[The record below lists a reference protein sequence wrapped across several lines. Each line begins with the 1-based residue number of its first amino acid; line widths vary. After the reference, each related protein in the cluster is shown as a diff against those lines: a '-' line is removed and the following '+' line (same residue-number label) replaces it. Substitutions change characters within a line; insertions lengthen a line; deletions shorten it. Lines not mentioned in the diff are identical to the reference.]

1 MIDIIS
7 QERRSYV
14 RGDVSFKV
22 KFKIMSPDEYQ
33 DLKRS
38 NKEIFSHDTR
48 EEGIDI
54 TDTDNK
60 DANITPNTCLI
71 DFLLYM
77 DEKLDQILAFVS
89 KDVADKES
97 LNQGIGSN
105 ISGSGMNI
113 ITDKPLEPG
122 EIIHTNFVLSRFP
135 LVFID
140 VFGEI
145 VRVTPVDED
154 GNTSYHVGTKFLDLN
169 INNRERI
176 IACVFQRQ
184 REAIRKK
191 KGEKLKPET

>member
-7 QERRSYV
+7 KERRSYV
-14 RGDVSFKV
+14 RGDISFKV
-22 KFKIMSPDEYQ
+22 KFKIMSPEEYR

-38 NKEIFSHDTR
+38 NKEIFSHDKR
-48 EEGIDI
+48 EKGIDI
-54 TDTDNK
+54 TGTGNK
-60 DANITPNTCLI
+60 DAYIAPNTYLI

-77 DEKLDQILAFVS
+77 DEKLDRILAFVS
-89 KDVADKES
+89 QDMPEKES
-97 LNQGIGSN
+97 PNQGIGSN

-113 ITDKPLEPG
+113 ITDKPLELG
-122 EIIHTNFVLSRFP
+122 KIIHTNFVLSRFP

-191 KGEKLKPET
+191 RGEKLKPEI

>member
-1 MIDIIS
+1 
-7 QERRSYV
+7 
-14 RGDVSFKV
+14 
-22 KFKIMSPDEYQ
+22 MSPDEYQ

-97 LNQGIGSN
+97 FNQGIGSN

-154 GNTSYHVGTKFLDLN
+154 GKTSYHAGTKFLDLN
-169 INNRERI
+169 LNDRERI
-176 IACVFQRQ
+176 IACVFQSQ
-184 REAIRKK
+184 REAIRRKK
-191 KGEKLKPET
+191 NGNPGPDLALEI

>member
-1 MIDIIS
+1 VIDIIS

-97 LNQGIGSN
+97 FNQGIGSN

-154 GNTSYHVGTKFLDLN
+154 GKTSYHAGTKFLDLN
-169 INNRERI
+169 LNDRERI
-176 IACVFQRQ
+176 IACVFQSQ
-184 REAIRKK
+184 REAIRRKK
-191 KGEKLKPET
+191 DEKFKLET

>member
-7 QERRSYV
+7 KERRSYV
-14 RGDVSFKV
+14 RGDISFQV
-22 KFKIMSPDEYQ
+22 KFKIMSPEEYQ

-38 NKEIFSHDTR
+38 NKEFFSHDTR
-48 EEGIDI
+48 EKGIDI
-54 TDTDNK
+54 TDTGNK
-60 DANITPNTCLI
+60 DDHIVPNTYLI

-89 KDVADKES
+89 QDMTDKES

-113 ITDKPLEPG
+113 ITDKPLELG
-122 EIIHTNFVLSRFP
+122 KIIHTNFVLSRFP

-154 GNTSYHVGTKFLDLN
+154 GKTSYHLGTKFLDLN
-169 INNRERI
+169 LNDRERI

-184 REAIRKK
+184 REAIRES
-191 KGEKLKPET
+191 KGKE